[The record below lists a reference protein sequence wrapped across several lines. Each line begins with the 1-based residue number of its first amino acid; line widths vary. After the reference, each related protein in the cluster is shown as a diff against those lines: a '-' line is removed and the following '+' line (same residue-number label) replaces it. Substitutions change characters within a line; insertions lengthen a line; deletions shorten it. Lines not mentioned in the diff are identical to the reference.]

1 MTPVPDILG
10 ADYEALVLPMGHDAE
25 GEVVATLVRR
35 RVPGARRAVLHIHGF
50 TDYFFQTHVADHF
63 VRQGVSFYALDLR
76 KYGRSLLSH
85 QTRGLVGSVT
95 EHFPEIDEA
104 VRIIRADHDE
114 IVISAHST
122 GGLIAALWA
131 DRVRGRGLV
140 DALVLNSPFL
150 DLNVPAPVRGAADAI
165 GGILARLPATAVLPL
180 GAATAYGTSL
190 HRDHSGE
197 WDYDLEWK
205 PLGGFPVHAVWLAA
219 IRRAHRRL
227 RTGLRVDVP
236 VLVLCSDRSLRVRD
250 FVPGAHSADVVLDP
264 EHIARWS
271 TRIGPHVTCLRVP
284 GGMHDLL
291 LSPAPVRERAL
302 AEIDRWLAY
311 ACPPER
317 AGRGVQEVEEVR
329 EVRENGHQGNAN
341 SPK

>member
-1 MTPVPDILG
+1 
-10 ADYEALVLPMGHDAE
+10 MGRDVE

-35 RVPGARRAVLHIHGF
+35 RVAGSRRAVLYIHGF
-50 TDYFFQTHVADHF
+50 TDYFFQTHVADHYAA
-63 VRQGVSFYALDLR
+63 QGVSFYALDLR
-76 KYGRSLLSH
+76 KYGRSLLAH
-85 QTRGLVGSVT
+85 QTRGLVASVT

-114 IVISAHST
+114 LTVSAHST
-122 GGLIAALWA
+122 GGLIAVLWA

-150 DLNVPAPVRGAADAI
+150 DLNVPALLRGAADAL
-165 GGILARLPATAVLPL
+165 GGVLARLPATAVLPL

-190 HRDHSGE
+190 HRDHRGE

-205 PLGGFPVHAVWLAA
+205 PLAGFPVHAVWLAA

-227 RTGLRVDVP
+227 HAGLRVDVP
-236 VLVLCSDRSLRVRD
+236 VLVLCAERSLRVRD
-250 FVPGAHSADVVLDP
+250 FIPEAHSADVVLDA

-271 TRIGPHVTCLRVP
+271 TRIGPHVTCVRVP

-291 LSPAPVRERAL
+291 LSPEPVRKQVL

-311 ACPPER
+311 VSPGREPGQG
-317 AGRGVQEVEEVR
+317 AGQDA
-329 EVRENGHQGNAN
+329 GHQGKAN